1 MIIVTGGAGFIGSN
15 LVRALN
21 SRGYHDIIVADDLTD
36 GDKFRNLLDS
46 QILDYLD
53 KADLLEQLETNLPWS
68 GEVKA
73 VFHQGA
79 CTRTTELDG
88 RLMMRDNYEYSR
100 RLLEL
105 CIKLGWPLI
114 YASSASV
121 YGRGKV
127 FAEEPANERPA
138 NVYAYS
144 KYLFDCYV
152 RRRASTCR
160 GRQIVGLRYFNVY
173 GCNEAHKGDMA
184 SMVFQLNRQLLEHGE
199 LKLFEGSDGYGAGE
213 QRRDFVHVDD
223 VVAVNLWM
231 LDHPEVSGI
240 FNVGTGQ
247 SASFNSVAR
256 AVMDWHG
263 TGTLRYVAFP
273 STLAGSYQSL
283 TEADLTA
290 LRGVG
295 CHLEF
300 QPVASGVRTFL
311 DREAGIGQDGVGAR
325 RENQAPGA
333 A

>member
-21 SRGYHDIIVADDLTD
+21 ARGHDDIVVADDLTD
-36 GDKFRNLLDS
+36 GDKFRNLIDS

-53 KADLLEQLETNLPWS
+53 KDDLLEQLETNLRWG

-79 CTRTTELDG
+79 CTRTTEHDG

-105 CIKLGWPLI
+105 CLKHGWPLV

-121 YGRGKV
+121 YGCGRH
-127 FAEEPANERPA
+127 FAERPANERPA

-152 RRRASTCR
+152 RRRTGGSR
-160 GRQIVGLRYFNVY
+160 GRQVVGLRYFNVY
-173 GCNEAHKGDMA
+173 GSNEGHKGDMA
-184 SMVFQLNRQLLEHGE
+184 SMVFQLNRQLLQHGE
-199 LKLFEGSDGYGAGE
+199 LKLFEGSGGYAAGE

-231 LDHPEVSGI
+231 LDHPEVNGI

-263 TGTLRYVAFP
+263 TGTLRYVPFP

-295 CHLEF
+295 CHVEF
-300 QPVASGVRTFL
+300 QPVATGVRAFL
-311 DREAGIGQDGVGAR
+311 DRAAGVAPDSDGAR